1 MSNVQSSPSSET
13 AHDGSIDDAAEAILD
28 RWTDAEEP
36 SEATDLEA
44 PTEATEETEDAPV
57 ENEDEDTDQDS
68 EEDTDE
74 DPDEDQET
82 DDDEADDDDEEPEE
96 VTLSDDSLIE
106 IAVDGESK
114 QASLKDLKRLYGQ
127 EASLTRKS
135 QEVASKR
142 KEAEDALK
150 RTDLSYQKLLERAEA
165 RNKPYAEVDMLVA
178 SKSMSTED
186 FSSLRR
192 EAKEAE
198 TDLKFLKEE
207 ANAFYQ
213 ETQKQFQ
220 VQQQDAAQECIKTL
234 QDKVDGWN
242 NDLYND
248 IREYAVSVGLPKE
261 QVDQYVDP
269 NVIILL
275 NKARMFDKSQDTVK
289 TKKAKV
295 MKVKTSKGKVLRS
308 KKAPSSS
315 VDANTRKRDVTAK
328 RVRDNRSRV
337 GDMDDIADALLA
349 RWEA

>member
-1 MSNVQSSPSSET
+1 MNNVQRQPTSET
-13 AHDGSIDDAAEAILD
+13 AFDTDEDAADAILD
-28 RWTDAEEP
+28 RWTDAEEL
-36 SEATDLEA
+36 SEDTDLEA
-44 PTEATEETEDAPV
+44 TAEATEETEEAPV
-57 ENEDEDTDQDS
+57 DIEEEEENDEDS
-68 EEDTDE
+68 EDPNE
-74 DPDEDQET
+74 DPDEDDQET
-82 DDDEADDDDEEPEE
+82 ETEDDDDDDAPEE
-96 VTLSDDSLIE
+96 VTLSDESLIE
-106 IAVDGESK
+106 VAVDGETK

-142 KEAEDALK
+142 KEADDALK

-165 RNKPYAEVDMLVA
+165 RNKPYADVDMLVA

-198 TDLKFLKEE
+198 TDLRFLKEE

-213 ETQKQFQ
+213 ETQTQFKT
-220 VQQQDAAQECIKTL
+220 QQAEAAKECIKTL
-234 QDKVDGWN
+234 QDTVEGWG

-248 IREYAVSVGLPKE
+248 IRTYAVSVGLPKE

-275 NKARMFDKSQDTVK
+275 NKARMFDKSMDTVK

-308 KKAPSSS
+308 VKAPKSSL
-315 VDANTRKRDVTAK
+315 DANTRKRELTAK
-328 RVRDNRSRV
+328 RVRENSSAA
-337 GDMDDIADALLA
+337 GDLDDIADALLA